1 MSWLSI
7 VLGVGLGLLFT
18 LASHLTHRL
27 AAGTGD
33 RRFFR
38 IVIGGVVA
46 RLIAAATLVVLVL
59 SLFSVDAAQFAVSFL
74 VVFSLGLAREIRWLH
89 RHPNA
94 AIPRNG

>member
-7 VLGVGLGLLFT
+7 GLGVGLGLLFA

-46 RLIAAATLVVLVL
+46 RLIAAASLVVLVL
-59 SLFSVDAAQFAVSFL
+59 SLVPVDVAQFAVSFL
-74 VVFSLGLAREIRWLH
+74 VVFSAGMAREIRWLH
-89 RHPNA
+89 RHPDSA
-94 AIPRNG
+94 VPGNG